1 MSKKTTLKS
10 NIVIYNSAS
19 RVIRTC
25 VFTSVEIESF
35 ALRHRLKNRKMERNC
50 SFQRL
55 VGGQCGQ
62 DPRSTKVQDLVPLLT
77 CNKDISRHKSSLGLM
92 TGSGVDTEV
101 ELILA
106 RSSIFS
112 FLPIFLTW
120 IFVPL
125 IVLRWA
131 SGGEW
136 VWRVAVYQPSCRST
150 SANPVLRIVESVRT
164 SPDSLILRIT
174 GIFLPVGSGK
184 CLTYHKS
191 IDRSTTL
198 HFILAKSHSKEQC

>member
-1 MSKKTTLKS
+1 MCNLERSLCPKEKKNTLKS
-10 NIVIYNSAS
+10 NIIYNSAS
-19 RVIRTC
+19 RVISTH
-25 VFTSVEIESF
+25 VFTSAEIESF
-35 ALRHRLKNRKMERNC
+35 ALRHRLKNWKMERNC

-112 FLPIFLTW
+112 F
-120 IFVPL
+120 
-125 IVLRWA
+125 
-131 SGGEW
+131 
-136 VWRVAVYQPSCRST
+136 PSNISDMDICPAHRST
-150 SANPVLRIVESVRT
+150 LGIGWRRGLARCRIPAQLSKHVRKSRST
-164 SPDSLILRIT
+164 DRGINKDISRLILRIT

-184 CLTYHKS
+184 YP
-191 IDRSTTL
+191 
-198 HFILAKSHSKEQC
+198 FE

>member
-1 MSKKTTLKS
+1 
-10 NIVIYNSAS
+10 
-19 RVIRTC
+19 
-25 VFTSVEIESF
+25 
-35 ALRHRLKNRKMERNC
+35 MERNC

-112 FLPIFLTW
+112 FPSNISDMDICPAHSCSLGI
-120 IFVPL
+120 
-125 IVLRWA
+125 
-131 SGGEW
+131 G
-136 VWRVAVYQPSCRST
+136 WRRGLARCRIYTSLCGRRTKGREVEVEFEREARSLGART
-150 SANPVLRIVESVRT
+150 SAQRSRFALAFNFPSPSPLYAGHAGYIYT
-164 SPDSLILRIT
+164 SPAVEARPQLI
-174 GIFLPVGSGK
+174 PYYGSWNK
-184 CLTYHKS
+184 
-191 IDRSTTL
+191 
-198 HFILAKSHSKEQC
+198 

>member
-1 MSKKTTLKS
+1 M
-10 NIVIYNSAS
+10 
-19 RVIRTC
+19 
-25 VFTSVEIESF
+25 FTSVEIESF

-101 ELILA
+101 ELTLA

-112 FLPIFLTW
+112 FPSNISDMDICPAHRSSLGIGW
-120 IFVPL
+120 
-125 IVLRWA
+125 RR
-131 SGGEW
+131 GC
-136 VWRVAVYQPSCRST
+136 RVAVYQHSCRST

-164 SPDSLILRIT
+164 SRD
-174 GIFLPVGSGK
+174 
-184 CLTYHKS
+184 
-191 IDRSTTL
+191 
-198 HFILAKSHSKEQC
+198 

>member
-1 MSKKTTLKS
+1 MYCIILSAHFVKKKKKHFEIKHYWPLFT
-10 NIVIYNSAS
+10 ISAS
-19 RVIRTC
+19 RVIRTH
-25 VFTSVEIESF
+25 VFTSAEIESF
-35 ALRHRLKNRKMERNC
+35 TLRHRLRNWKMERNW

-106 RSSIFS
+106 RSSILS
-112 FLPIFLTW
+112 FPSNISEMDICPAHRSSLGI
-120 IFVPL
+120 
-125 IVLRWA
+125 
-131 SGGEW
+131 G
-136 VWRVAVYQPSCRST
+136 WRRGLARCRIPAQLSKH
-150 SANPVLRIVESVRT
+150 VRKSRT
-164 SPDSLILRIT
+164 TERGISKDISRLILRIT

-184 CLTYHKS
+184 CPIEYNLWTAV
-191 IDRSTTL
+191 L
-198 HFILAKSHSKEQC
+198 H

>member
-1 MSKKTTLKS
+1 MCNLERSLCQKKHFEIKHYYLQ
-10 NIVIYNSAS
+10 SAS
-19 RVIRTC
+19 RVIRTR

-35 ALRHRLKNRKMERNC
+35 VLRHRLKNRKMERNC

-112 FLPIFLTW
+112 FPSNISDMDICPAHRSSLGI
-120 IFVPL
+120 
-125 IVLRWA
+125 
-131 SGGEW
+131 G
-136 VWRVAVYQPSCRST
+136 WRRGLARCRIPAQLSKST
-150 SANPVLRIVESVRT
+150 SANPVLGIVESVRT
-164 SPDSLILRIT
+164 SRD
-174 GIFLPVGSGK
+174 
-184 CLTYHKS
+184 
-191 IDRSTTL
+191 
-198 HFILAKSHSKEQC
+198 

>member
-1 MSKKTTLKS
+1 M
-10 NIVIYNSAS
+10 
-19 RVIRTC
+19 
-25 VFTSVEIESF
+25 FTSAEIESF
-35 ALRHRLKNRKMERNC
+35 ALRHRMKNWKMERNY

-112 FLPIFLTW
+112 FPSNISDMDICPAHRSSLGIEL
-120 IFVPL
+120 
-125 IVLRWA
+125 
-131 SGGEW
+131 GGEG

-150 SANPVLRIVESVRT
+150 SANPVY
-164 SPDSLILRIT
+164 
-174 GIFLPVGSGK
+174 GSWN
-184 CLTYHKS
+184 
-191 IDRSTTL
+191 
-198 HFILAKSHSKEQC
+198 Q

>member
-1 MSKKTTLKS
+1 M
-10 NIVIYNSAS
+10 
-19 RVIRTC
+19 
-25 VFTSVEIESF
+25 FTSAEIESF
-35 ALRHRLKNRKMERNC
+35 ALRHRLKNWKMERNC

-101 ELILA
+101 ELILE

-112 FLPIFLTW
+112 FPSNISDMDICPAHRSSLGI
-120 IFVPL
+120 
-125 IVLRWA
+125 
-131 SGGEW
+131 G
-136 VWRVAVYQPSCRST
+136 WRRGLVCCRIPAQLSKH
-150 SANPVLRIVESVRT
+150 VRKSRT
-164 SPDSLILRIT
+164 TDRGISKDISRLILRVS

-184 CLTYHKS
+184 YP
-191 IDRSTTL
+191 
-198 HFILAKSHSKEQC
+198 FE

>member
-1 MSKKTTLKS
+1 
-10 NIVIYNSAS
+10 
-19 RVIRTC
+19 
-25 VFTSVEIESF
+25 
-35 ALRHRLKNRKMERNC
+35 MERNC

-62 DPRSTKVQDLVPLLT
+62 NPRSTKVQDLVPLLTSVT

-112 FLPIFLTW
+112 FPSNISDMD
-120 IFVPL
+120 ICPSHRSSPG
-125 IVLRWA
+125 I
-131 SGGEW
+131 G
-136 VWRVAVYQPSCRST
+136 WRMGSARCRIPAQLSKH
-150 SANPVLRIVESVRT
+150 VRKSRT
-164 SPDSLILRIT
+164 TDRGISKDISRLILRIT

-184 CLTYHKS
+184 CPFK
-191 IDRSTTL
+191 
-198 HFILAKSHSKEQC
+198 

>member
-1 MSKKTTLKS
+1 MYCVTLSAHFVKKNTLKS
-10 NIVIYNSAS
+10 NIIFYNSAS
-19 RVIRTC
+19 RVIRTSL
-25 VFTSVEIESF
+25 FTSVEFESF

-112 FLPIFLTW
+112 FPSNISDMG
-120 IFVPL
+120 ICPL

-131 SGGEW
+131 SGGER

-150 SANPVLRIVESVRT
+150 SANPVLRIVESVMT
-164 SPDSLILRIT
+164 SPD
-174 GIFLPVGSGK
+174 
-184 CLTYHKS
+184 
-191 IDRSTTL
+191 
-198 HFILAKSHSKEQC
+198 